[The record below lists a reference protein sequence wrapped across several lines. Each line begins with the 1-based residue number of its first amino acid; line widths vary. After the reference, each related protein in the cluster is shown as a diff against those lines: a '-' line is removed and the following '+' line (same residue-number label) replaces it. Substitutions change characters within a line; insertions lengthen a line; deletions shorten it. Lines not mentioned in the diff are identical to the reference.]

1 MYCYNYYLH
10 RKICLTKLNRL
21 FIVLITCIVKF
32 TFQLQKNLILRLETD
47 GQMVRILLNII
58 VVLFLIFRRCNLGL

>member
-1 MYCYNYYLH
+1 MYCYNYYLLK
-10 RKICLTKLNRL
+10 KICLTKLDRF

-47 GQMVRILLNII
+47 GQMARMYY
-58 VVLFLIFRRCNLGL
+58 